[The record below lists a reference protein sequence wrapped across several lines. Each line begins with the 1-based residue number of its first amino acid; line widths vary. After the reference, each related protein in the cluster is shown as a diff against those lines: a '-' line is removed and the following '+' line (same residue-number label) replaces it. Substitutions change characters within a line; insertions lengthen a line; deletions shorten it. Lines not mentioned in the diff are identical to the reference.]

1 MSDTPM
7 DLFVGLSAVLTG
19 VDKSMLAPGL
29 DPINIKKTYFDYAQ
43 NKAGATF
50 QQLLNIYQQNQSLPA
65 AQIGDIILN
74 KSGDDIRYLARSVML
89 MWYLGSWYDP
99 AELKKYNG
107 PNPPTD
113 PVPAFAVIS
122 SAAYTNGW
130 SWNVAQ
136 AHPMGYSNFQY
147 GYWSK
152 LPPSLQ
158 DFIGGGS

>member
-19 VDKSMLAPGL
+19 IDKSKLAPDL

-43 NKAGATF
+43 GKAGNTF
-50 QQLLNIYQQNQSLPA
+50 QNLLNIYQQNQSQPP

-74 KSGDDIRYLARSVML
+74 QSGDDICYLARAVML

-99 AELKKYNG
+99 AVLKKYNG
-107 PNPPTD
+107 PQPPTD

-122 SAAYTNGW
+122 SAAYTQGW
-130 SWNVAQ
+130 AWSVAQ

>member
-19 VDKSMLAPGL
+19 VDKSMLSPPL
-29 DPINIKKTYFDYAQ
+29 DPINIKQTYFDYAQ
-43 NKAGATF
+43 SKAGATF
-50 QQLLNIYQQNQSLPA
+50 QQLLSIFQKNQSLPPV
-65 AQIGDIILN
+65 QIGNIILN
-74 KSGDDIRYLARSVML
+74 QSGDDIRYLARSVIL

-99 AELKKYNG
+99 AKLKEYNG

-113 PVPAFAVIS
+113 PVPAVAVIS
-122 SAAYTNGW
+122 SAAYTSGW

-152 LPPSLQ
+152 QPPSLQ